1 MSRGHDGSLYRSNR
15 LALRRRSRELNA
27 PCAYCGMP
35 IDYDAPPSS
44 PMAFTADH
52 VVPVH
57 AGGSDRMENLVA
69 AHARCNRAKSDRVV
83 QGRLR
88 TKSSATR
95 RWW

>member
-15 LALRRRSRELNA
+15 AALRRRSRMSNA
-27 PCAYCGMP
+27 VCAYCGMP

-44 PMAFTADH
+44 PLAFTADH

-57 AGGSDRMENLVA
+57 AGGSDRMENLVP

-83 QGRLR
+83 AARPR
-88 TKSSATR
+88 KETSATR